1 MKSLLLILA
10 LLSAQRPS
18 RDSERT
24 AVLPTNRTTIT
35 ADYGGKYV
43 STEELSRRSI
53 PAQILPKPLPS
64 GLPWYVDV
72 VNFGPNNVTIQG
84 NVQFSVRLQPKDSVR
99 MVVSNSI
106 Y

>member
-24 AVLPTNRTTIT
+24 AVLPTNRTTII

-53 PAQILPKPLPS
+53 PAA
-64 GLPWYVDV
+64 
-72 VNFGPNNVTIQG
+72 
-84 NVQFSVRLQPKDSVR
+84 DSA
-99 MVVSNSI
+99 
-106 Y
+106 